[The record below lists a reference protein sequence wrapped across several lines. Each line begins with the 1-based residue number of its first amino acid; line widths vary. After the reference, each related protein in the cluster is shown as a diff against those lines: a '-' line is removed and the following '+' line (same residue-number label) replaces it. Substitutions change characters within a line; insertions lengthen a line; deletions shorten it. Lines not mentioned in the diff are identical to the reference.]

1 MALFWSL
8 PCILEI
14 LGNIYIE
21 ALHSVTYYDI
31 GKKAIFVRFCRFF
44 IVGTK
49 LPFWNE
55 LCRFRDINCRFE
67 DKLPF

>member
-21 ALHSVTYYDI
+21 ALHSVAYYGI
-31 GKKAIFVRFCRFF
+31 GKKAIFVRFWRFF
-44 IVGTK
+44 NRWDK
-49 LPFWNE
+49 
-55 LCRFRDINCRFE
+55 NCRFGTNFAVFG
-67 DKLPF
+67 K